1 MEYERTREGPGEQG
15 QRYFLTNASEIELN
29 KKLEAEEGLSV
40 LVSDKI
46 SVNRSVPDTRP
57 HK

>member
-1 MEYERTREGPGEQG
+1 MYEARRKGPGEQG
-15 QRYFLTNASEIELN
+15 RGVVLRNYSEFVLDQ
-29 KKLEAEEGLSV
+29 KLEIEEGLHV

-57 HK
+57 RQ